1 MNHINTLTSMRGQQ
15 DIPMAIYYYKVPFK
29 NGKVIEEKRVFTMKE
44 DLVLTNTSK
53 LVELSQEVE
62 KDNKLEITIARSNPK
77 NVKFIVMKYISK
89 PNTLPYEYV
98 APKPWWKR
106 IFNF

>member
-1 MNHINTLTSMRGQQ
+1 MNHINTITSMRGQQ

-29 NGKVIEEKRVFTMKE
+29 KGKAMEEKRVFTMKE
-44 DLVLTNTSK
+44 DLVLSNTSK
-53 LVELSQEVE
+53 LVELSQDIE
-62 KDNKLEITIARSNPK
+62 KHNNLELAIAKTRNGGVNFIT
-77 NVKFIVMKYISK
+77 MKYLSK

>member
-1 MNHINTLTSMRGQQ
+1 MRGQQ
-15 DIPMAIYYYKVPFK
+15 DIPMAIFYYKVPFK
-29 NGKVIEEKRVFTMKE
+29 KGKAIEEKRVFTMKE
-44 DLVLTNTSK
+44 DLILSNTSK
-53 LVELSQEVE
+53 LVELSQEIEKHNKVE
-62 KDNKLEITIARSNPK
+62 LAIAKTTKNRVEFIT
-77 NVKFIVMKYISK
+77 MKYISK